1 MDCSEA
7 REHLCDL
14 NRGRLEADAAEAV
27 RAHLTQCAD
36 CAALLQVEVRV
47 RALIRAQAPRYTAPP
62 ALKARVQDLLAES
75 APPKESVIH
84 GAAAGTHGAAA
95 GTHGA
100 AAGTRRTA
108 GPPRWRDWLR
118 GHSWTAG
125 GLAGAVALLL
135 VVWAGWLW
143 LPRDPVS
150 LLADGAVAEHVEY
163 VKATMTRPAADP
175 LAVMREVRDRVGFA
189 FEPIF
194 PGDSQVALVAGMVT
208 DLRGR
213 RAATFVYRDG
223 SGRYTTLFLM
233 PEAGIVIPDEGRMPI
248 ETFKPYHR
256 VTSGRELLLWKQR
269 NLACLLVSDL
279 DQAGTASMFL
289 KVRKSA

>member
-36 CAALLQVEVRV
+36 CAALLQVEVQV

-62 ALKARVQDLLAES
+62 VLKARVRDLLAES
-75 APPKESVIH
+75 APPRESV
-84 GAAAGTHGAAA
+84 THGAAV
-95 GTHGA
+95 GTHDV
-100 AAGTRRTA
+100 GTRRTA
-108 GPPRWRDWLR
+108 GPPRWRAWLR

-143 LPRDPVS
+143 LTRDPVA

-194 PGDSQVALVAGMVT
+194 PGDSRVALVAGLVT
-208 DLRGR
+208 DLSGR
-213 RAATFVYRDG
+213 RAATFVYRDD

-233 PEAGIVIPDEGRMPI
+233 PQAGIVIPDEGRMPI

-279 DQAGTASMFL
+279 DQAGTAAMFL
-289 KVRKSA
+289 KIRQAA

>member
-27 RAHLTQCAD
+27 RAHMGQCAD
-36 CAALLQVEVRV
+36 CAALLQVEVRI

-62 ALKARVQDLLAES
+62 TLKARVQDLLAES
-75 APPKESVIH
+75 ASPKESV
-84 GAAAGTHGAAA
+84 THGAAV
-95 GTHGA
+95 GP
-100 AAGTRRTA
+100 RRTA
-108 GPPRWRDWLR
+108 GRPRWRDVFR
-118 GHSWTAG
+118 GHPWTAG
-125 GLAGAVALLL
+125 ISAGAVAVLL

-143 LPRDPVS
+143 LARDPVS
-150 LLADGAVAEHVEY
+150 LLADRAVAEHVEY
-163 VKATMTRPAADP
+163 VKGTMTRPVADSP
-175 LAVMREVRDRVGFA
+175 AVMREVKGQVGFA

-194 PGDSQVALVAGMVT
+194 PGDSQVQLVAGMVT
-208 DLRGR
+208 DLRGK
-213 RAATFVYRDG
+213 RAAAFVYRDG

-256 VTSGRELLLWKQR
+256 VTSGRQLLLWKQR

-279 DQAGTASMFL
+279 DQAGMASMFL
-289 KVRKSA
+289 KIRKTA

>member
-1 MDCSEA
+1 M
-7 REHLCDL
+7 
-14 NRGRLEADAAEAV
+14 
-27 RAHLTQCAD
+27 
-36 CAALLQVEVRV
+36 
-47 RALIRAQAPRYTAPP
+47 
-62 ALKARVQDLLAES
+62 
-75 APPKESVIH
+75 
-84 GAAAGTHGAAA
+84 
-95 GTHGA
+95 
-100 AAGTRRTA
+100 
-108 GPPRWRDWLR
+108 
-118 GHSWTAG
+118 
-125 GLAGAVALLL
+125 ALLL

-143 LPRDPVS
+143 LRRDPLS

-175 LAVMREVRDRVGFA
+175 LAVMCEARDQVDFA

-208 DLRGR
+208 HLRGR
-213 RAATFVYRDG
+213 RAAAFVYRDD
-223 SGRYTTLFLM
+223 SGHYTTLFLM

-279 DQAGTASMFL
+279 DQEGMAQMFL
-289 KVRKSA
+289 KIRKTA